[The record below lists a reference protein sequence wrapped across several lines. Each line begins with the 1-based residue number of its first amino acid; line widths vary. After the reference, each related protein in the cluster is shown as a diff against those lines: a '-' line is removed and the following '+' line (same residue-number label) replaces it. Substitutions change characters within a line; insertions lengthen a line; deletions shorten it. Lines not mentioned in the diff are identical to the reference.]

1 MLKTAN
7 YQLSC
12 ILEKIGINLFNMCHS
27 EFISESIKKITQKD
41 MFLKGKFLWKK

>member
-1 MLKTAN
+1 MKNKYERIDLTQNMLKTAN

-27 EFISESIKKITQKD
+27 EFILESVHG
-41 MFLKGKFLWKK
+41 M

>member
-12 ILEKIGINLFNMCHS
+12 ILEKIGINLFNMCHP
-27 EFISESIKKITQKD
+27 EFISGSIHG
-41 MFLKGKFLWKK
+41 M